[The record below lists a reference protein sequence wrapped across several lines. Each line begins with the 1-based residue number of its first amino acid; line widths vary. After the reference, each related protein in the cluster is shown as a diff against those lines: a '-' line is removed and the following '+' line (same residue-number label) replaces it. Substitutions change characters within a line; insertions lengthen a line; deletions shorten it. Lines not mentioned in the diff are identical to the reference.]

1 MLPSKNSHY
10 FSPKMTQTVAPIKL
24 IGPELIAHTENSLRA
39 GESRTDLIIKAG
51 YFRIKDDATMAA
63 CYVEF
68 YENLLEAKREAN
80 PELYAPECS
89 EPVESYDDLSEES
102 QALYDHLSEEI
113 GQKWKHEEQLEFLEL
128 MASELGI
135 ETRQQ
140 FEDAFY
146 TYIDSQWNAEAEFA
160 EELTNELE
168 NISSNSIFY
177 SAIDWQK
184 VWDHNLRY
192 DFNIIE
198 FDGCTYFFRNI

>member
-1 MLPSKNSHY
+1 
-10 FSPKMTQTVAPIKL
+10 MTQTVAPVKL
-24 IGPELIAHTENSLRA
+24 TGPELIAHTENSLRA
-39 GESRTDLIIKAG
+39 GESRTDLIIQAG
-51 YFRIKDDATMAA
+51 YFRIKEDSTIAA
-63 CYVEF
+63 CYVDF

-80 PELYAPECS
+80 PELYAPEYS

-135 ETRQQ
+135 ETLEQ
-140 FEDAFY
+140 FEECFY
-146 TYIDSQWNAEAEFA
+146 SYIDNQWTAEAEFA
-160 EELTNELE
+160 EEFTTELE
-168 NISSNSIFY
+168 YNLKESIAY

-192 DFNIIE
+192 DFNSLE
-198 FDGCTYFFRNI
+198 FDGSTYFFRNI